1 VLLVPYKNIAK
12 REDRKYIERERER
25 ERERELIIIEEENKR
40 KGN

>member
-12 REDRKYIERERER
+12 REDRKYRERER
-25 ERERELIIIEEENKR
+25 EIIIIEEENKR